1 MYIYFS
7 GKLIHCGC
15 SILQYHINFKLL
27 YIWREGETLWILK
40 YSFLHGDSSRFWVQW
55 KEADCNRGGD
65 LITIKMWTVTETSA
79 TGPYSV
85 WKTGKSVVTL
95 LDRAISFSFALCFY
109 SFLSSVCN
117 DHPLL
122 TLWVYTWPKMAYSA
136 SESM

>member
-7 GKLIHCGC
+7 DKLIHCGC

-27 YIWREGETLWILK
+27 YIWREGKTLWILK

-55 KEADCNRGGD
+55 KEGGN
-65 LITIKMWTVTETSA
+65 LITIKMWTFTETSA
-79 TGPYSV
+79 AGPYWV
-85 WKTGKSVVTL
+85 WKTGKNAVTL

-117 DHPLL
+117 DHALL
-122 TLWVYTWPKMAYSA
+122 TLWVHTWPKTAYSA
-136 SESM
+136 SDSI